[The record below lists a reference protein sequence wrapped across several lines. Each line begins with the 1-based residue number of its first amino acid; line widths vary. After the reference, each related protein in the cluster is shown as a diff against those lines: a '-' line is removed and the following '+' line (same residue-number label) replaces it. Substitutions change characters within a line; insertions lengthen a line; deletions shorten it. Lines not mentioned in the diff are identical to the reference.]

1 MKEKTMKSK
10 LPLVKFMLLINL
22 GSIII
27 VGIVLT
33 ITNIVLV
40 NERTNGD
47 YKQIATSTS
56 VNVACMLESLNDE
69 DFTYEN
75 EILKKGNIEITDA
88 AFLEAQDVDPN
99 IKHTIFWGEERILSD
114 FKDES
119 GKSVVHTTLTDKTIL
134 EELKTNIQVVKTE
147 DK

>member
-56 VNVACMLESLNDE
+56 VNVCNVTFLINNML
-69 DFTYEN
+69 
-75 EILKKGNIEITDA
+75 
-88 AFLEAQDVDPN
+88 FLG
-99 IKHTIFWGEERILSD
+99 FFS
-114 FKDES
+114 
-119 GKSVVHTTLTDKTIL
+119 
-134 EELKTNIQVVKTE
+134 
-147 DK
+147 